1 MKEAIINKGLEKR
14 IKKLEATDDL
24 LMSMLNE
31 HVKTGENLVKI
42 VKELVKR
49 QEWLRKQLKKVQKK

>member
-14 IKKLEATDDL
+14 IKKLEASDDL
-24 LMSMLNE
+24 LMNMLNE